1 MSQYIRAKKSYLYI
15 FLQFLEFHQMSI
27 YQGKK
32 ILSLYLFA
40 IPPYVPQLKFILFRK
55 IDREK
60 EMERDYLYSR
70 YMSSLN
76 QRERERERESDN
88 RKRKKKI
95 RAQIDWTPTNNLY
108 SFNYRLLLCDEEK
121 IEFVTLTRNHKAVV
135 KTSPILPLTIFFSE
149 SISFLFARVF

>member
-15 FLQFLEFHQMSI
+15 FLQFQEFHQMSI

-32 ILSLYLFA
+32 ILSLYLFAIPPDALHNSNSFVSERQYQGKKKLYLYLFA

-76 QRERERERESDN
+76 QRERERERERVITEKGKKN
-88 RKRKKKI
+88 LGLRLIRRLQTIYILLIIVCYYVTKRK
-95 RAQIDWTPTNNLY
+95 L
-108 SFNYRLLLCDEEK
+108 SL
-121 IEFVTLTRNHKAVV
+121 
-135 KTSPILPLTIFFSE
+135 
-149 SISFLFARVF
+149 